1 MTDQPKPIDPPA
13 EADGVSRDRGR
24 IATEDGLEL
33 VWRSWTPEA
42 PCGVIAIVHGLAEHG
57 GRYRE
62 TGEAFAR
69 AGWAVYACDLRAHG
83 LSPDPPGSGRV
94 HVKRFSDFSRDVDAL
109 LGLVR
114 EHHSELPLFILG
126 HSMGGLIS
134 IRYALDKPRDLAG
147 AIISSPALGIHP
159 DSKPPPALRLLVR
172 VLSVLAPR
180 LRVDTELD
188 PKAISRD
195 PAVVQAYVDDPLVS
209 SRVSARW
216 YAEFLKTMKQ
226 THRDAAS
233 LGVPMLLMQS
243 GDDRLVDPE
252 AARSWAALAPQG
264 KVELHVWEGLYHEMF
279 NEPEKERVRE
289 RVQTWLR
296 ERVGSHRDD
305 RATNER

>member
-1 MTDQPKPIDPPA
+1 MSDRPAPFDPPE
-13 EADGVSRDRGR
+13 EADGVSRHRGR
-24 IATEDGLEL
+24 IATEDGLDL
-33 VWRSWTPEA
+33 VWRAWTPEE

-94 HVKRFSDFSRDVDAL
+94 HVKRFSDFSLDVDAL
-109 LGLVR
+109 LGLAR
-114 EHHSELPLFILG
+114 KQYRELPLFILG

-134 IRYALDKPRDLAG
+134 IRYALDKPTGLAG
-147 AIISSPALGIHP
+147 AVISSPALGIHP
-159 DSKPPPALRLLVR
+159 DSKPPLAMRLLVR
-172 VLSVLAPR
+172 ILSVLAPR
-180 LRVDTELD
+180 LRVETELE
-188 PKAISRD
+188 PEAVSRD

-243 GDDRLVDPE
+243 GADRLVDPD
-252 AARSWAALAPQG
+252 AARAWAALAPEG
-264 KVELHVWEGLYHEMF
+264 KVELIVWDGLYHEMF
-279 NEPEKERVRE
+279 NEPEKEGVRE

-296 ERVGSHRDD
+296 ERLGSHQDD
-305 RATNER
+305 RAADEP